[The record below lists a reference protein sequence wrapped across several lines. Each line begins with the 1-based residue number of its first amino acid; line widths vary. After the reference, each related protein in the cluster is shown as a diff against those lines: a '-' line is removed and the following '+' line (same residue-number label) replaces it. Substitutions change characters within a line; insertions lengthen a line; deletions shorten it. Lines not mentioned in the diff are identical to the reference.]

1 MDYTAINNKRCTRE
15 YIRFDLCNSKTIKEN
30 NGSYARALNNKRLN
44 IYYKGGQRFCYLQ
57 KQKQNQ
63 KTTKQKT
70 QTNILFKKY
79 YTG

>member
-1 MDYTAINNKRCTRE
+1 MDYTAINNERSTRD
-15 YIRFDLCNSKTIKEN
+15 YRRFDLCNTKTIKEN

-57 KQKQNQ
+57 KQNQ
-63 KTTKQKT
+63 KTKQKT